1 MTEAKKPHFNMYKI
15 IFVHFGC
22 NQWTTEQIIAHS
34 HRAAAAII
42 LQKYNKKI
50 KIVSIKKAE

>member
-1 MTEAKKPHFNMYKI
+1 MYSVTFI
-15 IFVHFGC
+15 HYGG

-42 LQKYNKKI
+42 LKKYNKKI